1 MTAVGVPVLAVSD
14 LQRSLAFYKSL
25 GFILIVEF
33 DGYAILAFQGAETHI
48 AQIDTLPPPEKSVSG
63 AYLRVDDADA
73 VYELWMAS
81 GAPDLK
87 PPTDEPYGIREFA
100 TEDVDGNLWR
110 VGSLR
115 TAAPPRPGGRDHTV
129 REENAPV
136 DGAPGTRDESWLA
149 IVESSTCAGC
159 GLTPS
164 DGPTGVV
171 GGRIVDQAQRWTMLL
186 DADDAKLRARPTPD
200 TWSALEYAVHVR
212 DALAVFNERVE
223 RMLAESEPELGWWD
237 HESAIENGD
246 ANTLDVEV
254 VVEEIFRNALE
265 LRSTLQRVTG
275 TNWYRTGTRRGRET
289 FTIETTARF
298 ALHEVVHHRVDA
310 QRALTAL

>member
-1 MTAVGVPVLAVSD
+1 MTAVGVPVLAVGD

-33 DGYAILAFQGAETHI
+33 DGYAILAFQGAETHL
-48 AQIDTLPPPEKSVSG
+48 AQIDTLPPPDKSVSG
-63 AYLRVDDADA
+63 AYLRADDADA
-73 VYELWMAS
+73 VYEIWMAA

-115 TAAPPRPGGRDHTV
+115 PSAPPRPGGRDHTMSGV
-129 REENAPV
+129 DAPT
-136 DGAPGTRDESWLA
+136 DGSPGTTDASWLE
-149 IVESSTCAGC
+149 IVVSGTCAGC
-159 GLTPS
+159 LLTAS
-164 DGPTGVV
+164 DGAAGTI
-171 GGRIVDQAQRWTMLL
+171 GGRIVEEAQRWAPLL
-186 DADDAKLRARPTPD
+186 DATEQDVRARPDPV

-212 DALAVFNERVE
+212 DALGVFNERVA
-223 RMLAESEPELGWWD
+223 RMLVEFDPELGWWD
-237 HESAIENGD
+237 HEAAIEDGH
-246 ANTLDVEV
+246 ANALDVESV
-254 VVEEIFRNALE
+254 VQDLVRNALE
-265 LRSTLQRVTG
+265 LRGTLQRVTG
-275 TNWYRTGTRRGRET
+275 TAWYRTGTRRGRET

-310 QRALTAL
+310 HRSLDAL

>member
-1 MTAVGVPVLAVSD
+1 MTAVGVPVLAVGD

-33 DGYAILAFQGAETHI
+33 DGYAILAFQGAETHL
-48 AQIDTLPPPEKSVSG
+48 AQIDTLPPPDKSVSG

-73 VYELWMAS
+73 VYDLWMAS

-115 TAAPPRPGGRDHTV
+115 TTAPPRPGGRDHTV
-129 REENAPV
+129 REEHVPV
-136 DGAPGTRDESWLA
+136 DGAPGTSDESWLT
-149 IVESSTCAGC
+149 IVESLTCAGC

-171 GGRIVDQAQRWTMLL
+171 GGRIVDESQRWTFLL
-186 DADDAKLRARPTPD
+186 DADPTKLRARPTPE

-212 DALAVFNERVE
+212 DALAVFDERVQ
-223 RMLAESEPELGWWD
+223 RMTVELGPELGWWD
-237 HESAIENGD
+237 HEAAIANGNVD
-246 ANTLDVEV
+246 ELDVRT
-254 VVEEIFRNALE
+254 VVEDLVRNAFE
-265 LRSTLQRVTG
+265 LRTTLQRVTG
-275 TNWYRTGTRRGRET
+275 TAWYRTGTRRGRES
-289 FTIETTARF
+289 FTIETMARF

-310 QRALTAL
+310 QRSLTAL

>member
-33 DGYAILAFQGAETHI
+33 DGYAILAFQGAETHL

-63 AYLRVDDADA
+63 AYLRVDDADS

-115 TAAPPRPGGRDHTV
+115 ASAPPRPGGRDHTV
-129 REENAPV
+129 RDEDAPV

-149 IVESSTCAGC
+149 IVETSTCAGC

-171 GGRIVDQAQRWTMLL
+171 GGRIVDQAQRWTSLL
-186 DADDAKLRARPTPD
+186 DADDAKLRARPSPG

-212 DALAVFNERVE
+212 DTLSVFNERVE
-223 RMLAESEPELGWWD
+223 RMLVESEPELGWWD
-237 HESAIENGD
+237 HVSAIENSD
-246 ANTLDVEV
+246 ANTLDVAT
-254 VVEEIFRNALE
+254 VVEELFRNALE

-275 TNWYRTGTRRGRET
+275 TAWYRTGTRRGHET

-310 QRALTAL
+310 QRSLTAL